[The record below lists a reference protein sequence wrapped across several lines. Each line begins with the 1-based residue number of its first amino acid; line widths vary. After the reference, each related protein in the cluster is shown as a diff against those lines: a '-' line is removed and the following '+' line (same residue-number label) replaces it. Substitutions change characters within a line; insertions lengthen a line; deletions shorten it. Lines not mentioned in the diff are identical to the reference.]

1 MHITHLTAVC
11 SQAGGPLHPVQLLVW
26 FLAAYNVLACILMGY
41 DKLQAI
47 RGGRRIPERTL
58 FALALTGGSLGILA
72 GMLSFRHK
80 TRHLNFRLRVPAMLL
95 LQIWLLYRYL

>member
-80 TRHLNFRLRVPAMLL
+80 TRYLNFRLRVPAMLL